1 MRIKPSDVIRFLA
14 ALVAA
19 VLVLTFVAWRVTSSA
34 PRATPGP
41 APATSTPPGASAASF
56 AAASPPPPVQ
66 IPMAP
71 ASASCAAPAFEEAA
85 RANTASLRALAWAPF
100 RRAETGWETYAP
112 LIGREI
118 GTGCGPQTGGFA
130 QALADWQGRQRLP
143 ATGIL
148 TDPDFQRLNGVIQTR
163 RPFVQLSARKI
174 CPDAPDSA
182 ALEWSREDEGYGGK
196 KIQLRPAAFA
206 AWRRMVLAARADEP
220 AIAADP
226 RNLQIFSGFR
236 SPADD
241 LAHCVTN
248 GGCDGVSRAVACS
261 PHRTGLAMDIYV
273 GQAPG
278 FGPDSSADPNRL
290 FMSGT
295 PTYRWLVA
303 NADRFG
309 FVNYPFEPWHWEWTG
324 EAP

>member
-1 MRIKPSDVIRFLA
+1 MIKPSDVVRFLG
-14 ALVAA
+14 ALAVA
-19 VLVLTFVAWRVTSSA
+19 VLVLIFVAWRVTSSA
-34 PRATPGP
+34 PRPQPGP
-41 APATSTPPGASAASF
+41 APVTSTPAGASASILAV
-56 AAASPPPPVQ
+56 APPPPPTPV
-66 IPMAP
+66 PVDP
-71 ASASCAAPAFEEAA
+71 ASRSCAEPAFEAAA
-85 RANTASLRALAWAPF
+85 RANAAALRTLAWAPF
-100 RRAETGWETYAP
+100 RRPELGWETYAP

-118 GTGCGPQTGGFA
+118 GAACGPETAGFA
-130 QALADWQGRQRLP
+130 QTLAAWQDRQRLP
-143 ATGIL
+143 VTGIL
-148 TDPDFQRLNGVIQTR
+148 TDADFQRLNGVIQTR
-163 RPFVQLSARKI
+163 RPFVQLSARKV
-174 CPDAPDSA
+174 CPDAPDPA
-182 ALEWSREDEGYGGK
+182 TLEWGREGEGYGGK

-206 AWRRMVLAARADEP
+206 AWRRMAVAARAEVP
-220 AIAADP
+220 TIAADA

-241 LAHCVTN
+241 LAHCATN
-248 GGCDGVSRAVACS
+248 GGCDGVSRAIACS